1 MLLRP
6 SLSSLSSFALSQLSS
21 EPFTMAPAVVARR
34 FMAQLQLLYR
44 KCTVSCFFM
53 WSGAGMAG
61 SRLKRSRSTDGHS
74 SGAPGSCPVLKK
86 NANSSCLL
94 YHSGSR
100 KDSLLDLYHC
110 KLSSKQIVRR
120 CDECTATGLC
130 FFFFFFNSCSG
141 KSFTNQQVRW
151 LWWPAISMMAVLQ
164 LHCMWT
170 VWQISCYLEAV
181 QSANSHKIDYYVNV
195 EYVQSALSL
204 PTRKRQAQHIRECVC
219 VCTYPVSGC

>member
-1 MLLRP
+1 MLHTHRPLSVSVMLLRP

-130 FFFFFFNSCSG
+130 FFFFFSTVALENHLLTNRSADCDDLLFPWWLSCNYTVCG
-141 KSFTNQQVRW
+141 QCDR
-151 LWWPAISMMAVLQ
+151 LAV
-164 LHCMWT
+164 T
-170 VWQISCYLEAV
+170 
-181 QSANSHKIDYYVNV
+181 
-195 EYVQSALSL
+195 
-204 PTRKRQAQHIRECVC
+204 
-219 VCTYPVSGC
+219 